1 MCLLAIAWRT
11 SAKFPLVLATNRDEF
26 HDRPSAPAD
35 WWAEPASIL
44 GGLDLRAGGSWL
56 AVDQAGRLAVVTN
69 VRRPGGGSTA
79 LRSRGHLVREFLTK
93 RMDTAAY
100 LDHLRPTAA
109 SYGPLNLLV
118 SDNRRLAFFSN
129 QGGEGESR
137 DLPPGVYGLSN
148 ASLDT
153 PWPKVER
160 IKGVLRDALE
170 KDDPAPSLFAALAD
184 DAPAADSAL
193 PDTGVGIELE
203 RRLSAPFIRGA
214 DYGTRCSTVVIQTAD
229 GAMRFEE
236 RRFDAQGHPV
246 GGSEFGF
253 QLV

>member
-11 SAKFPLVLATNRDEF
+11 SAQFPLVLAGNRDEF
-26 HDRPSAPAD
+26 HDRPSAPAN
-35 WWAEPASIL
+35 WWPDPASVL

-56 AVDQAGRLAVVTN
+56 AVDQAGRLAAVTN
-69 VRRPGGGSTA
+69 VRRPGGGSA
-79 LRSRGHLVREFLTK
+79 ELRSRGHLVREFLT
-93 RMDTAAY
+93 RRLDTAAY

-109 SYGPLNLLV
+109 SYGPLNLVV
-118 SDNRRLAFFSN
+118 SDSRRLAFFSN
-129 QGGEGESR
+129 QDGEQR
-137 DLPPGVYGLSN
+137 DLSPGVYGLSN
-148 ASLDT
+148 ATLDT

-160 IKGVLRDALE
+160 IKDVLRDALQQE
-170 KDDPAPSLFAALAD
+170 DPAPLLFAALAD
-184 DAPAADSAL
+184 DAPAPDPAL

-214 DYGTRCSTVVIQTAD
+214 DYGTRCSTVVVQTAD
-229 GAMRFEE
+229 GAMRFAE